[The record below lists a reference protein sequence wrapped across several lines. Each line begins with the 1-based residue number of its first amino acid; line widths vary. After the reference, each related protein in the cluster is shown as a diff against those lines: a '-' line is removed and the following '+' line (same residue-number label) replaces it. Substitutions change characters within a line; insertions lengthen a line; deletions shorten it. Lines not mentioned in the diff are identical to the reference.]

1 LKAIINVFLK
11 EGILDPQGKAT
22 LHALETLGFSNVG
35 EVRIGK
41 RIVLKIAAKT
51 MQEAEEEA
59 EKMAKEA
66 LVNAVIEDYS
76 IEIEP

>member
-1 LKAIINVFLK
+1 MKAIINVFLK

>member
-1 LKAIINVFLK
+1 MKAIVNVFLK